1 MNQEVKALLLTVG
14 IAVGVVWLFMPKQA
28 SPFGSPKSE
37 GESKYSMPK
46 IASEATKK
54 QHTNAVIGMQ
64 AMRDA
69 ISAGEAKSE
78 LDKLSS
84 EIYKKFN
91 IKVVIS
97 TKTGKLRA
105 MDASGNVIAEEE

>member
-1 MNQEVKALLLTVG
+1 MNKEIKELLIVVGITTGLIWLLL
-14 IAVGVVWLFMPKQA
+14 PKG
-28 SPFGSPKSE
+28 SNPFGVSKK
-37 GESKYSMPK
+37 GEENKYSIPK
-46 IASEATKK
+46 IASEVTKN

-69 ISAGEAKSE
+69 ISAGESKTE

-84 EIYKKFN
+84 EVYKKFN